1 LEIRLIDVT
10 IGDNDTYAPP
20 IYDRFIDA
28 TRELGKKWVFSF
40 FVGWTPHGGITQ
52 RWYEA
57 VLK

>member
-1 LEIRLIDVT
+1 MT

-28 TRELGKKWVFSF
+28 TRELGKKWVFTF